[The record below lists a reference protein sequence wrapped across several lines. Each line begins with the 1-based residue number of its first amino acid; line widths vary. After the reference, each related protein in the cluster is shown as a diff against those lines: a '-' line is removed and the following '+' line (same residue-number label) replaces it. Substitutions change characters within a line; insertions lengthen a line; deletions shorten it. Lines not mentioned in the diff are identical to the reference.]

1 MSERC
6 IPCEKSKNW
15 IELDF
20 RDENNQSYEGFDVII
35 EDASGAIQTVNLTS
49 GINHIE
55 GIVSG
60 PVKVTIDTQT
70 LIDAVEERDKRLD
83 SETSPVPEFAKEALG
98 GPEQSQSK
106 KYLHAT
112 LGDLW
117 SNNPDYQFLEEHNK
131 GKLGN
136 VTFVHNES
144 YVIEVLDFTKQE
156 IRFGVFFDGTGNNSF
171 NADFGAM
178 CEEEKFISDETQN
191 ICEELFE
198 ISEKN
203 RGSYDNSI
211 TNIGRLSEFYYSD
224 EESVFSIYMEG
235 VGTKALEKDERF
247 PDMGL
252 GIGDRGVV
260 AITHKAI
267 GRVVDEMD
275 SLNDNNLMFNI
286 VFDIF
291 GFSRGAATARH
302 FANEIHK
309 KMDGLVYEKLQL
321 NSSSK
326 VNINFIGLY
335 DTVAAIGCIKDLL
348 DTTDENNHGINL
360 YLPKDIANK
369 VVHFTAHHECRDNFA
384 LNSVAPEHQEIALL
398 GVHSDIGGGYK
409 DPKDS
414 VLIMKPYLR
423 TISEDDWHAA
433 QNFNNKAIEKIEEMK
448 QEFLPYVVSS
458 SCFSQNNI
466 VKTRLTN
473 KHYRYRATL
482 SMTRD
487 ISPDLQLLSFNL
499 MHKIATDNNVPF
511 STNTLTFDGRLAE
524 LYSFYEDN
532 YNHSKNISG
541 LSIIKEV
548 PESLSSYVLKH
559 YVHCSDHW
567 ALDSGMYTMKPKI
580 NQYGE
585 RERQIWTHKKQK
597 GYPF

>member
-1 MSERC
+1 
-6 IPCEKSKNW
+6 
-15 IELDF
+15 
-20 RDENNQSYEGFDVII
+20 
-35 EDASGAIQTVNLTS
+35 
-49 GINHIE
+49 
-55 GIVSG
+55 
-60 PVKVTIDTQT
+60 
-70 LIDAVEERDKRLD
+70 
-83 SETSPVPEFAKEALG
+83 
-98 GPEQSQSK
+98 
-106 KYLHAT
+106 
-112 LGDLW
+112 
-117 SNNPDYQFLEEHNK
+117 
-131 GKLGN
+131 
-136 VTFVHNES
+136 
-144 YVIEVLDFTKQE
+144 
-156 IRFGVFFDGTGNNSF
+156 
-171 NADFGAM
+171 M
-178 CEEEKFISDETQN
+178 CEDETFISDETQN

-198 ISEKN
+198 FSEKN

-211 TNIGRLSEFYYSD
+211 TNIGRLFKSYISD
-224 EESVFSIYMEG
+224 VKTMHKIYMEG
-235 VGTKALEKDERF
+235 VGTKALEEDQRF

-252 GIGDRGVV
+252 GVGDRGVI
-260 AITHKAI
+260 AISKKAI
-267 GRVVDEMD
+267 DDILLE
-275 SLNDNNLMFNI
+275 LNKSGINI
-286 VFDIF
+286 HLIKLVFDIF

-309 KMDGLVYEKLQL
+309 KVDGLVYEKLQL
-321 NSSSK
+321 NDSSK
-326 VNINFIGLY
+326 VSINFIGLY

-360 YLPKDIANK
+360 YLPKDIAKK

-384 LNSVAPEHQEIALL
+384 LNSVAPEHQELALL

-423 TISEDDWHAA
+423 TISEDDWHATR
-433 QNFNNKAIEKIEEMK
+433 NFNNRAEEKIEEMK

-458 SCFSQNNI
+458 SCFSQNNV

-473 KHYRYRATL
+473 KHYRYRVTL

-487 ISPDLQLLSFNL
+487 ISPDLQFLSFNL
-499 MHKIATDNNVPF
+499 MHKIAMDNNVPL
-511 STNTLTFDGRLAE
+511 STNTLIFGGRLAE

-585 RERQIWTHKKQK
+585 RERQIWPHKKQK
-597 GYPF
+597 GFPF

>member
-1 MSERC
+1 MSDRC

-98 GPEQSQSK
+98 GPEQNQSK

-136 VTFVHNES
+136 VIFVHNES

-171 NADFGAM
+171 NADFGAI
-178 CEEEKFISDETQN
+178 CEDETSVPDEIQD
-191 ICEELFE
+191 ICDDLSEF
-198 ISEKN
+198 SEKN
-203 RGSYDNSI
+203 RGSYDNSV
-211 TNIGRLSEFYYSD
+211 TNIGRLSKAYDSEK
-224 EESVFSIYMEG
+224 ENIFSIYMEG
-235 VGTKALEKDERF
+235 VGTKALEEDQRF

-252 GIGDRGVV
+252 GVGDRGVISISQLAGEKLV
-260 AITHKAI
+260 ALIIENKINH
-267 GRVVDEMD
+267 
-275 SLNDNNLMFNI
+275 NLSKF

-309 KMDGLVYEKLQL
+309 KVSGLVYEKLQL

-326 VNINFIGLY
+326 VSINFIGLY

-458 SCFSQNNI
+458 SCFSQNNV

-473 KHYRYRATL
+473 KHYRFRATL

-499 MHKIATDNNVPF
+499 MHKIATDNNVPLL
-511 STNTLTFDGRLAE
+511 TNTLIFDGRLAE
-524 LYSFYEDN
+524 LYLCYEDT

-585 RERQIWTHKKQK
+585 RERQVWLHKKQK

>member
-1 MSERC
+1 MSDRC
-6 IPCEKSKNW
+6 IPCEKVTNW
-15 IELDF
+15 VELDF
-20 RDENNQSYEGFDVII
+20 RDENNQPYEDIEVTI
-35 EDASGAIQTVNLTS
+35 EDAVGIIQTISLKAGPNL
-49 GINHIE
+49 IE
-55 GIVSG
+55 NIASG
-60 PVKVTIDTQT
+60 PIKVSIEPQE
-70 LIDAVEERDKRLD
+70 LIDLVEDRNKRLE
-83 SETSPVPEFAKEALG
+83 SENSPVVDFSKEEKG
-98 GPEQSQSK
+98 GLEGDVNKVYQQ
-106 KYLHAT
+106 AT

-117 SNNPDYQFLEEHNK
+117 SKAPDYQFPEEHHK

-136 VTFVHNES
+136 LSFVHNES
-144 YVIEVLDFTKQE
+144 YVIEILDFTKQE

-178 CEEEKFISDETQN
+178 CDKDGFVPDEIQSV
-191 ICEELFE
+191 CEELGGF
-198 ISEKN
+198 SKRN

-224 EESVFSIYMEG
+224 KKNVFSIYMEG
-235 VGTKALEKDERF
+235 VGTKVLEEDERF

-252 GIGDRGVV
+252 GIGDRGVI
-260 AITHKAI
+260 AISTKAI
-267 GRVVDEMD
+267 DDVLLE
-275 SLNDNNLMFNI
+275 LNKLSINI
-286 VFDIF
+286 HLIKLIFDIF

-321 NSSSK
+321 NSYSK

-369 VVHFTAHHECRDNFA
+369 VVHFTAHHECRDNFS

-409 DPKDS
+409 DPVDS
-414 VLIMKPYLR
+414 VMIMKPYLR
-423 TISEDDWHAA
+423 TISEGDWHAE
-433 QNFNNKAIEKIEEMK
+433 QKFNNKAADKIEEMK

-458 SCFSQNNI
+458 SCFSQNN
-466 VKTRLTN
+466 VLKTRLTN
-473 KHYRYRATL
+473 KHCRFRAIL

-499 MHKIATDNNVPF
+499 MHKIATQNKVPL
-511 STNTLTFDGRLAE
+511 SNNTLNFDDKLTE
-524 LYSFYEDN
+524 LYSYYEGC

-541 LSIIKEV
+541 LSIIKEI
-548 PESLSSYVLKH
+548 PESLSSYVLKK
-559 YVHCSDHW
+559 YIHCSDHW
-567 ALDSGMYTMKPKI
+567 ALDTGMYTMKPRI

-585 RERQIWTHKKQK
+585 RERQIWSHKKQK

>member
-1 MSERC
+1 MC
-6 IPCEKSKNW
+6 
-15 IELDF
+15 
-20 RDENNQSYEGFDVII
+20 DENGFVPDEIQSV
-35 EDASGAIQTVNLTS
+35 
-49 GINHIE
+49 
-55 GIVSG
+55 
-60 PVKVTIDTQT
+60 
-70 LIDAVEERDKRLD
+70 
-83 SETSPVPEFAKEALG
+83 
-98 GPEQSQSK
+98 
-106 KYLHAT
+106 
-112 LGDLW
+112 
-117 SNNPDYQFLEEHNK
+117 
-131 GKLGN
+131 
-136 VTFVHNES
+136 
-144 YVIEVLDFTKQE
+144 
-156 IRFGVFFDGTGNNSF
+156 
-171 NADFGAM
+171 
-178 CEEEKFISDETQN
+178 
-191 ICEELFE
+191 CEELGGF
-198 ISEKN
+198 SKRN
-203 RGSYDNSI
+203 RGSYDNST
-211 TNIGRLSEFYYSD
+211 TNIGRLFKSYISD
-224 EESVFSIYMEG
+224 AKTIYKIYMEG
-235 VGTKALEKDERF
+235 VGTQILEEDQRF

-252 GIGDRGVV
+252 GIGERGVV

-267 GRVVDEMD
+267 DRVADEMELLSD
-275 SLNDNNLMFNI
+275 DNLMFNI

-302 FANEIHK
+302 FANEIYK
-309 KMDGLVYEKLQL
+309 KQDGLVYDKLQL
-321 NSSSK
+321 NNYSK

-458 SCFSQNNI
+458 SCFSQNNV

-473 KHYRYRATL
+473 KHYRFKATL

-499 MHKIATDNNVPF
+499 MHKIATDNNVPL
-511 STNTLTFDGRLAE
+511 STNTLIFDGRLAE
-524 LYSFYEDN
+524 LYLCYEDT

-541 LSIIKEV
+541 LSIIKEI

-567 ALDSGMYTMKPKI
+567 ALDTGIYTMKPRI
-580 NQYGE
+580 NKNDE
-585 RERQIWTHKKQK
+585 RERQIWSHKKQK